1 MNADLVNTYAAKW
14 TITGWFVGLIY
25 YQWFGMPAHLPLWEF
40 GLLAIVGM
48 FAASILIGGLIAFL
62 LGLMTKA
69 ITGGWEDPTFH
80 AWGVFISPILAFFA
94 AKYAVRILA

>member
-1 MNADLVNTYAAKW
+1 
-14 TITGWFVGLIY
+14 
-25 YQWFGMPAHLPLWEF
+25 
-40 GLLAIVGM
+40 M

-69 ITGGWEDPTFH
+69 ITGGWEDPTFY